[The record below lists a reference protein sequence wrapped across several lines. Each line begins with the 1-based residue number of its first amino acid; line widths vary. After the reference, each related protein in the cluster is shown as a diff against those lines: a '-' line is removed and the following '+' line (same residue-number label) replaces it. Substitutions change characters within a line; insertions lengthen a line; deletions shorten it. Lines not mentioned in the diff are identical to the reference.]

1 MANDPT
7 VQAIWL
13 AVSDLERSRAFYRDV
28 VGLRPAAPLA
38 GAAQFELGSYVRLW
52 LWPSQAGP
60 LAALSTP
67 TQSAEAAP
75 ALPPNAG
82 APPKVAQR
90 QAAPW
95 GALVLA
101 VPEGIEA
108 RCQELEA
115 RGVVFETP
123 LTGSP
128 LGRMARF
135 PDPDGHLLC
144 LWEPNPAT
152 TALARPPSDAA
163 TRQNQEMLTLL
174 GRAEDAKTL
183 GDYDEAVTLYQM
195 IVAAEPAYSV
205 AWGTMSYALNQQG
218 RYAESLAAS
227 ERALALDP
235 TLAEV
240 WNNRGNALHALGRHE
255 DALAAFDRGI
265 RLAPATPEFLIN
277 KALALASIS
286 RQAEALALLD
296 RALVLNQFQAVA
308 WSNRGWVLSL
318 LGRYDEA
325 LESVEHALGLG
336 LQAAGAL
343 DTKGYALA
351 GLSRHA
357 EALACY
363 NRALLQAP
371 HDAEILAHKAASLQ
385 ALGRGPSAD
394 RDGEGVERKE
404 DANKQ
409 QRDN

>member
-7 VQAIWL
+7 IQAISL
-13 AVSDLERSRAFYRDV
+13 TVSDLERSRAFYRDV

-38 GAAQFELGSYVRLW
+38 GAAQFELGNFVRLW
-52 LWPSQAGP
+52 LWPTQAGP
-60 LAALSTP
+60 QFADWKPELQT
-67 TQSAEAAP
+67 
-75 ALPPNAG
+75 
-82 APPKVAQR
+82 
-90 QAAPW
+90 PW

-144 LWEPNPAT
+144 LWEPSPAT
-152 TALARPPSDAA
+152 PALARPPSEAL
-163 TRQNQEMLTLL
+163 TRQSQEVLTLL

-183 GDYDEAVTLYQM
+183 GDYAEAVTLYQM
-195 IVAAEPAYSV
+195 VVAAEPAHSV

-218 RYAESLAAS
+218 RYEESLAAT
-227 ERALALDP
+227 EQALALDP

-255 DALAAFDRGI
+255 DALAAFEQGI

-277 KALALASIS
+277 KALALASLDHH
-286 RQAEALALLD
+286 AEALALLD
-296 RALVLNQFQAVA
+296 RVLVLNKDQAVA
-308 WSNRGWVLSL
+308 WSNRGWVLAL
-318 LGRYDEA
+318 LGRHAEA
-325 LESVEHALGLG
+325 LESVEHALELG

-351 GLSRHA
+351 GLGRHT

-371 HDAEILAHKAASLQ
+371 NDAEILAHKAISLQ
-385 ALGRGPSAD
+385 AVGRDPSAG

-404 DANKQ
+404 NAHKQ